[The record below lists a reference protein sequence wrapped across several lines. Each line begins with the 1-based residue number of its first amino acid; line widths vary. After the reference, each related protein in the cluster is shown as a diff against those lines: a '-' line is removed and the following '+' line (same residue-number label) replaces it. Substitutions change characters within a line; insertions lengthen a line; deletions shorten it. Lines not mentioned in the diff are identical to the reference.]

1 MILKDTQLIIL
12 NYKRMDNVLKIA
24 YKFQG
29 FIPILIVNNNPKIT
43 IEIPKILIHNN
54 NKNNWCIERWYW
66 VQKSRFKYSII
77 LDDDILPTKHCLFK
91 LRKMIEKYP
100 TSIISIYGKNNLNNS
115 KKYKDLTDVW
125 CVDRNIDLAI
135 GSCLIVDNNNL
146 RKIFND
152 YIKPWGYIKRGDD
165 LLISL
170 SFSHFFKS
178 IHKTINTEVTLL
190 DEMNVGLNKSS
201 EHYKLRWKVVE
212 DFKKLHSI

>member
-29 FIPILIVNNNPKIT
+29 FIPILIVSNNPKIT

-66 VQKSRFKYSII
+66 AQKSKFKYSII

-125 CVDRNIDLAI
+125 CVDRNTDLAI

>member
-66 VQKSRFKYSII
+66 AQKSKFKYSII

-91 LRKMIEKYP
+91 LRKMIE
-100 TSIISIYGKNNLNNS
+100 
-115 KKYKDLTDVW
+115 
-125 CVDRNIDLAI
+125 NI
-135 GSCLIVDNNNL
+135 
-146 RKIFND
+146 
-152 YIKPWGYIKRGDD
+152 
-165 LLISL
+165 LL
-170 SFSHFFKS
+170 
-178 IHKTINTEVTLL
+178 LL
-190 DEMNVGLNKSS
+190 
-201 EHYKLRWKVVE
+201 
-212 DFKKLHSI
+212 